1 MMRRTDLR
9 RLPRDILSVPQDV
22 TGSLAHEASER
33 RWNARRRERWPPPDP
48 ISKPGRIAGYTT
60 AGCLVVTSGAFLVAS
75 WDDLVCT
82 HDCLFPPGLA
92 ALVWFIAVPIGLAGL
107 AIARRVSLR
116 PTQSDGSTSWTL
128 SLVILFS
135 GGIAVAATRLPSFTC
150 SVGHLDPNF
159 RVCIEAVSG
168 RFSNPSNWIWLKA
181 LIGLDDRDCLTA
193 AQACL
198 PRRSSRRCGLAL
210 RFRLAPSRH
219 RGSWG
224 TSLVELRPARPYAR
238 EGGSPRYVTSGIGT
252 IPGST

>member
-1 MMRRTDLR
+1 MK
-9 RLPRDILSVPQDV
+9 P
-22 TGSLAHEASER
+22 SESQ
-33 RWNARRRERWPPPDP
+33 WNARRRERWPPPDP

-82 HDCLFPPGLA
+82 HGCLFPPGLA
-92 ALVWFIAVPIGLAGL
+92 ALVWFIAVPIGLGGL

-150 SVGHLDPNF
+150 NVGHLDPNF
-159 RVCIEAVSG
+159 RVCIEAVWPFQQSLELDLAE
-168 RFSNPSNWIWLKA
+168 SADCNP
-181 LIGLDDRDCLTA
+181 GLDDRDRLA
-193 AQACL
+193 EAQARL
-198 PRRSSRRCGLAL
+198 PRRSSRRDGLAL

-238 EGGSPRYVTSGIGT
+238 EGGSPRYPTSGIGT